1 MENDDRKNKITLSP
15 FRHHRLP
22 SEHWKDAKEMH
33 RVMHSFSGVFR
44 AVLLELLESPMSR
57 QDIRDTLNRMRSRR
71 GGRIREAQLKL
82 ASSLDKAVQLNVLEQ
97 RDGLYHLTPGGREI
111 AEHMEMVIPAFM
123 GWAYSPQTA
132 SLFSLWVH
140 VVLSMLKLG
149 VGFLSRSAGLIAD
162 GVDNTAD
169 TVSSFLVWL
178 GIKYDKEKLASV
190 VILVT
195 MVLSMGGVAVATV
208 EKLTHPGPIR
218 EGLFAF
224 VVSGVCGLL
233 MLGVSAYQYLVGR
246 KTSSLAIL
254 CQAVDSRNHFYTSL
268 LVCGGILL
276 SFLADLWGAP
286 WLYYGDALASGGIG
300 LLILRSV
307 VELVQEMFRKGEGE
321 IRVSH
326 FMKKAQERR
335 TNKIIL
341 NWLAGQLQKASLT
354 LEDLEKNFLADFY
367 EKTPKVFALTG
378 MYYLP
383 MSAEALKPYLDLF
396 VEQKKLVYDNG
407 KYWFLSR

>member
-1 MENDDRKNKITLSP
+1 MENDDSKNKTSLSP
-15 FRHHRLP
+15 FKHRRLP
-22 SEHWKDAKEMH
+22 TEHWEDSKEMH
-33 RVMHSFSGVFR
+33 RTMRSFSGIFR
-44 AVLLELLESPMSR
+44 AVLLELLERPMSR
-57 QDIRDTLNRMRSRR
+57 QEIRDTLNRMRSHR
-71 GGRIREAQLKL
+71 GRRIREAHLRL
-82 ASSLDKAVQLNVLEQ
+82 ENSLDKAVELNVLEQ

-132 SLFSLWVH
+132 SLFSLCVH
-140 VVLSMLKLG
+140 VLLSMLKLG
-149 VGFLSRSAGLIAD
+149 VGFVSRSAGLIAD
-162 GVDNTAD
+162 GLDNAAD

-190 VILVT
+190 FILLT
-195 MVLSMGGVAVATV
+195 MVLSVGGVSVATV
-208 EKLTHPGPIR
+208 GKISHPDPIR
-218 EGLFAF
+218 EGLLAF
-224 VVSGVCGLL
+224 VVSGLCGLL
-233 MLGVSAYQYLVGR
+233 MLGLSAYQYLVGR

-286 WLYYGDALASGGIG
+286 WLYYGDALASGVIG
-300 LLILRSV
+300 LLILRGV

-335 TNKIIL
+335 RNKIML
-341 NWLAGQLQKASLT
+341 NWLAGQLQRTSLP
-354 LEDLEKNFLADFY
+354 LEELEKNFSADFC
-367 EKTPKVFALTG
+367 EKTPRVFALTG
-378 MYYLP
+378 MHSLP
-383 MSAEALKPYLDLF
+383 MSAEELKPYLDLF
-396 VEQKKLVYDNG
+396 VEQKKLLYDDG